1 MRHFV
6 LTVNQMLT
14 TRTIIVDYRRCF
26 FLINQQVKQK
36 QNPETIAVSGFF
48 TGADCETRTRDL
60 LITNSGR
67 GVFYRFINAPLMP
80 ENRAFDRFI
89 VAYRFACFYMF
100 FCKINTK

>member
-1 MRHFV
+1 MIGR
-6 LTVNQMLT
+6 N
-14 TRTIIVDYRRCF
+14 
-26 FLINQQVKQK
+26 K
-36 QNPETIAVSGFF
+36 NPETIAVSGFF

-67 GVFYRFINAPLMP
+67 GVFYRFVNAPLMP